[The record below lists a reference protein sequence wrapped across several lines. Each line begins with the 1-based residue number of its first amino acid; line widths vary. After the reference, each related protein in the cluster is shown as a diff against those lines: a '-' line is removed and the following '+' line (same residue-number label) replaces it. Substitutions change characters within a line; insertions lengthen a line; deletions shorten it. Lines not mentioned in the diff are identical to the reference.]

1 MSTWKQAEFKFHKGE
16 DMQKFFVLVVLLGLL
31 AIPMMA
37 SDTPRVAVFGGW
49 QYQHFGG
56 DLSDLGNVPKGFDFS
71 VTGNLNK
78 HIGVTG
84 DFGGSFKSVDGFSG
98 HLYTY
103 SGGPVIQ
110 GDAGGRINPFVHF
123 LFGGFTIGGS
133 IVDVGGG
140 STNGYTMMPGGGVD
154 AKIAKSVAIRV
165 IQFDW
170 VYLHA
175 NGVGEK
181 SNVRLASGVVFRF

>member
-1 MSTWKQAEFKFHKGE
+1 
-16 DMQKFFVLVVLLGLL
+16 MQKFFILVVLLGIL
-31 AIPMMA
+31 ALPMMA
-37 SDTPRVAVFGGW
+37 SDTPKVAVFGGW

-71 VTGNLNK
+71 VTGNINK
-78 HIGVTG
+78 HFGVTG
-84 DFGGSFKSVDGFSG
+84 DFGASFKTISGASG
-98 HLYTY
+98 HIYTY

-123 LFGGFTIGGS
+123 LFGGASAGGS
-133 IVDVGGG
+133 ITESGSGSGSGSG
-140 STNGYTMMPGGGVD
+140 STNGYTLMPGGGVD

-170 VYLHA
+170 VYYHFE
-175 NGVGEK
+175 GTGFK